1 MLQKHKIRLKQYIQ
15 KNKTISIFESLL
27 TLIYRTIGKNK
38 IQDKLFAIKE
48 VTLNIISI
56 NMKRMKYI
64 HQNSMHMI

>member
-15 KNKTISIFESLL
+15 KNETISIFESLL
-27 TLIYRTIGKNK
+27 TLYRTIGKNK

-48 VTLNIISI
+48 VTVNIISI

-64 HQNSMHMI
+64 HQNSMHVI